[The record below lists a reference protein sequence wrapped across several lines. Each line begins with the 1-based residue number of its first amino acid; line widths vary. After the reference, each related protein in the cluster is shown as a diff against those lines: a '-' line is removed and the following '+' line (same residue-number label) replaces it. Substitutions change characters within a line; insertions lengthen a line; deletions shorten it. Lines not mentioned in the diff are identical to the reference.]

1 MTTLPSTTDID
12 IIDAIAPTMEEA
24 PLSVVLIR
32 DDAQVVWANRQANT
46 LVKMAIERQTL
57 ANHEDMDWSQMLL
70 LLSDKKPFY
79 KPVDDIGLM
88 WLPQPIEQPM
98 TSSTSVSGDP
108 VHHYFLVWLIPSDS
122 LELDWT
128 LLQQDWLR
136 QRQLANMGRMTVE
149 MAHELS
155 NPLSSISMAAQL
167 MGMSIQTL
175 SKASQNESVDT
186 ALIAKHVGLLKEN
199 LAHLEQ
205 SVLRASDLRQEI
217 LSYSRPSVI
226 RPKPHLLNTV
236 VEEWLE
242 QQRAHGLAKHMS
254 VTYEPLEPS
263 PTLLCDV
270 GKLEQ
275 ILYNLVKNTY
285 EATAGKGH
293 VWITATMSSDDQWVQ
308 LCVEDD
314 GPGIPEAMQEKI
326 FSPFLTT
333 KKGTGSGLG
342 LSISRDIIQQHGG
355 QFSVYNKAERGACF
369 LIQLPRFTPNK
380 PIPQAMA
387 EPE

>member
-1 MTTLPSTTDID
+1 MTTLPSPTDATL
-12 IIDAIAPTMEEA
+12 IDAIAPTIDEA

-32 DDAQVVWANRQANT
+32 DDAQVVWANRQAKT
-46 LVKMAIERQTL
+46 MLQMAIERQTL
-57 ANHEDMDWSQMLL
+57 TTHEGMDWAQMLV

-79 KPVDDIGLM
+79 KPVDDVGLM
-88 WLPQPIEQPM
+88 WLPHPLERQAAQ
-98 TSSTSVSGDP
+98 T
-108 VHHYFLVWLIPSDS
+108 HAYFLVWLVPSDS

-128 LLQQDWLR
+128 MLQQDWLR

-175 SKASQNESVDT
+175 GKMSQADT
-186 ALIAKHVGLLKEN
+186 ADVALLAKHVGLLKDN

-205 SVLRASDLRQEI
+205 SLLRASDLRQEI
-217 LSYSRPSVI
+217 LSYARPSVI
-226 RPKPHLLNTV
+226 RPKPHQLDTV
-236 VEEWLE
+236 IQEWLE
-242 QQRAHGLAKHMS
+242 QQRSHGLAKHMA

-263 PTLLCDV
+263 PTILCDV

-275 ILYNLVKNTY
+275 ILYNLIKNTY
-285 EATAGKGH
+285 EATNGKGRL
-293 VWITATMSSDDQWVQ
+293 WIKASMSADDQWVQ
-308 LCVEDD
+308 ISVEDD
-314 GPGIPEAMQEKI
+314 GPGIPETMQEKI

-333 KKGTGSGLG
+333 KQMTGTGLG

-355 QFSVYNKAERGACF
+355 HFSVYNKAGRGACF
-369 LIQLPRFTPNK
+369 LIQLPRFTPNQ
-380 PIPQAMA
+380 PIPRAMA